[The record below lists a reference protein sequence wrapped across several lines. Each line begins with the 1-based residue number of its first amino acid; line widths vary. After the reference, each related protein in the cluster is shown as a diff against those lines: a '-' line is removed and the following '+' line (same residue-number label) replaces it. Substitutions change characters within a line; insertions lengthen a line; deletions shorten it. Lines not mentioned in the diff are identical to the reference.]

1 MSGGKG
7 KGGTSDGGIR
17 VIAEN
22 RKARAM
28 YSVDEKVEA
37 GLELTGSEVK
47 ALRAGTA
54 NLSDA
59 YALPSKGQLFLL
71 NAHIGA
77 YNPSSFFAHD
87 PLRGRRLLMHRT
99 EIDRWTVKVRETGLF
114 HHPPGTVFQEG
125 AGEGGAGA
133 VPRQDA
139 RGQTAGHQGTGD
151 EAGDGPGDTPSLRRL
166 PVLLL
171 TCRWTRRVPRRR
183 RGCCPRWTEAW

>member
-7 KGGTSDGGIR
+7 KGATSDGGIR

-99 EIDRWTVKVRETGLF
+99 EIDRWTVKVRERGYSIIPLVLYFKKGRAKVELGLCRGKT
-114 HHPPGTVFQEG
+114 HEDR
-125 AGEGGAGA
+125 
-133 VPRQDA
+133 RQDIKE
-139 RGQTAGHQGTGD
+139 RETKREMD
-151 EAGDGPGDTPSLRRL
+151 REI
-166 PVLLL
+166 
-171 TCRWTRRVPRRR
+171 RRR
-183 RGCCPRWTEAW
+183 